1 MEFIC
6 WGLLFIC
13 WGLRTQYCRGA
24 VSGDSGGVHIFAVFV
39 SKSAGETILSFADD
53 DNTSCYIRRSFEN
66 TAWSVMAVSFISLL
80 AISAVLATFFFVRR
94 HRLRHL
100 GNRLIL
106 PREPLGMSSTQVK
119 ALPSIVFKCVGDKNG
134 TAETCAIC
142 LEDYE
147 IGDKLRVLP
156 CRHGKIM
163 SVPKNWKRVLDIF
176 LSSGMLS
183 HHNEKL
189 FYANRLEAFSP
200 CALGLAEQGP
210 VILFGGSHRQVMAC
224 LS

>member
-1 MEFIC
+1 M
-6 WGLLFIC
+6 
-13 WGLRTQYCRGA
+13 
-24 VSGDSGGVHIFAVFV
+24 SGDPGGLHISAVFV
-39 SKSAGETILSFADD
+39 SKSAGETILRFADD
-53 DNTSCYIRRSFEN
+53 ESTTCYIRRSLES

-119 ALPSIVFKCVGDKNG
+119 ALPSIVFKCVGDGNG

-147 IGDKLRVLP
+147 IGDKLRILP
-156 CRHGKIM
+156 CHHGEPLTLK
-163 SVPKNWKRVLDIF
+163 VCQA
-176 LSSGMLS
+176 
-183 HHNEKL
+183 L
-189 FYANRLEAFSP
+189 FT
-200 CALGLAEQGP
+200 
-210 VILFGGSHRQVMAC
+210 FGTFC
-224 LS
+224 P